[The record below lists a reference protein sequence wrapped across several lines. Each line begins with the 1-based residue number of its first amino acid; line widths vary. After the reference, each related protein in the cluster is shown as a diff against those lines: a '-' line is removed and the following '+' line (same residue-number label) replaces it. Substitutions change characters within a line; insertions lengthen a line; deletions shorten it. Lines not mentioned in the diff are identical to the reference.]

1 MLVKAPGFP
10 HLAVA
15 LFTLLSLSASA
26 STPKEQ
32 VLYSFQGGND
42 GAFPS
47 SDLIADAAGNLYGT
61 TVYGGTGLCTD
72 SDGFVI
78 GCGTVFELV
87 KPGKLGGHWTELAI
101 YSFQGV
107 QQTSFDSAFPL
118 AGLTF
123 DAQGNLYGT
132 TSGGASPYDLGM
144 VFELSPPSTTGGAWT
159 KTTLYSFQGGTDG
172 TSPRGQLV
180 FDRQGRLYGTTSTGA
195 PLAGGTVFRLTPPS
209 KAGSPWTETVLYDFA
224 GGTDGQNPAGI
235 VFDSKGNIYGTTSGG
250 GGFGIGDQYTNSW
263 SGGGTA
269 FELTPGDPGK
279 PWNENLTFLFPTC
292 YSNPSDGDYCGP
304 STQPESKLIWDRS
317 GNLYGTTQ
325 IGGAIDNCN
334 DQKGIYLIGCGAVFQ
349 LVPPATSGGAWTEN
363 VLYQFGGGSYIDG
376 QFPLA
381 DLVLD
386 AKGNL
391 YGTAS
396 AGGSNSLGTVF
407 ELSPPSSKGGSWTE
421 TILYN
426 FVGGS
431 DGATPAAGL
440 IAGTGGV
447 FYSTTQYG
455 GSGNCLHTLNQPTG
469 CGTVFAIQP

>member
-1 MLVKAPGFP
+1 MLVKASRLS
-10 HLAVA
+10 HLAI
-15 LFTLLSLSASA
+15 TLLTFLAVSASA

-32 VLYSFQGGND
+32 VIYSFQGGND

-47 SDLIADAAGNLYGT
+47 SDLVADSAGNLYGT
-61 TVYGGTGLCTD
+61 SVYGGTGLCTD

-78 GCGTVFELV
+78 GCGTVFELI
-87 KPGKLGGHWTELAI
+87 KPGKVGGKWTESVL

-123 DAQGNLYGT
+123 DSRGNLYGT
-132 TSGGASPYDLGM
+132 TSGGSTSYDLGY
-144 VFELSPPSTTGGAWT
+144 VFELSPPATKGGAWT
-159 KTTLYSFQGGTDG
+159 RTTLYSFQGGTDG
-172 TSPRGQLV
+172 ASPRGGVV
-180 FDRQGRLYGTTSTGA
+180 FDKQGRLYGSTNTGA
-195 PLAGGTVFRLTPPS
+195 PLAGGTVFRLTPPA
-209 KAGSPWTETVLYDFA
+209 KAGSAWTETVLYDFT
-224 GGTDGQNPAGI
+224 GGTDGQNPAG
-235 VFDSKGNIYGTTSGG
+235 VVLDSKGNIYGTTSGG

-263 SGGGTA
+263 AGGGTA
-269 FELTPGDPGK
+269 FELTPGGLGK

-292 YSNPSDGDYCGP
+292 YSNPSEGEYCGS
-304 STQPESKLIWDRS
+304 STQPESKLIWDSS

-325 IGGAIDNCN
+325 IGGQINNCN
-334 DQKGIYLIGCGAVFQ
+334 DDKGIYLIGCGAVFQ
-349 LVPPATSGGAWTEN
+349 FVPPSTAGGAWTQN

-381 DLVLD
+381 DLAFD
-386 AKGNL
+386 TKGNL
-391 YGTAS
+391 YGTTS
-396 AGGSNSLGTVF
+396 AGGSSALGMLF
-407 ELSPPSSKGGSWTE
+407 ELTPPSTKGASWTE

-431 DGATPAAGL
+431 DGATPSAGL
-440 IAGTGGV
+440 IAGTGGA

-455 GSGNCLHTLNQPTG
+455 GSGNCMHMIVEPTG